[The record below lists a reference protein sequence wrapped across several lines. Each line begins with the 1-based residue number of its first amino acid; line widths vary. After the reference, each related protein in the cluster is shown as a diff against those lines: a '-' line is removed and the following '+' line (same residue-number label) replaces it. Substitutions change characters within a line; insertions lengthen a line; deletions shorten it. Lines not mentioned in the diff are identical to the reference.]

1 MLTQV
6 ELNLRAETDKIARDI
21 RVTKVSINIK
31 KSYADTLKIN
41 GTEEEL
47 SKKEYEVKLL
57 EMKLKGLEAYMDT
70 LQDIEHLIGSDD

>member
-1 MLTQV
+1 MLTQF
-6 ELNLRAETDKIARDI
+6 ELNLRKETDKIALDI
-21 RVTKVSINIK
+21 RVTKASINIK
-31 KSYADTLKIN
+31 KAYADILKIN

-57 EMKLKGLEAYMDT
+57 EMKLKGLEAYMGT

>member
-6 ELNLRAETDKIARDI
+6 ELNLREETDKIALNI

-31 KSYADTLKIN
+31 KGYADFLRID
-41 GTEEEL
+41 GTEEEW
-47 SKKEYEVKLL
+47 SKKDYEVKLL